1 MTVAISEALDDQA
14 ELATSKAQLLR
25 RSWTSYLLSSMLAGA
40 FVGVAVL
47 LLVMVGA
54 SFIVSKGAVAR
65 LVEGSVFGVA
75 LTLVVFAGAELW
87 TGNAMVMVQGLMK
100 RTASMVDTIAV
111 LIGSLVGNLVGSI
124 GFAVLVN
131 ASGVLHTGAEKGKP
145 AVFVTAIAGLVKS
158 KAALTGGQLFFRSI
172 LCNMLVCLAL
182 WMAART
188 KSDAAKL
195 VVLWWAL
202 MAFVASGFEHS
213 VANMTL
219 FSLGALAHVGTWS
232 ELTRNLLWTVPGN
245 LIGGGL
251 VVGVAYGW
259 LGRPAPVPVLAEAP
273 ALTVD
278 LGEPAAAAAPAAASA
293 APARRRRT
301 KPSEVEPALGTAG

>member
-25 RSWTSYLLSSMLAGA
+25 RSWPSYLLSSMLAGA

-47 LLVMVGA
+47 LLVMVTAGW
-54 SFIVSKGAVAR
+54 IVSKGAGAR

-87 TGNAMVMVQGLMK
+87 TGNAMTMVHGLMK
-100 RTASMVDTIAV
+100 RTASLGDTVAV
-111 LIGSLVGNLVGSI
+111 LVGSIVGNLVGSI
-124 GFAVLVN
+124 GFALLVN
-131 ASGVLHTGAEKGKP
+131 ASGVMHSGAAKGKP
-145 AVFVTAIAGLVKS
+145 AVFVTALAAIVKS

-195 VVLWWAL
+195 IVLFWGL
-202 MAFVASGFEHS
+202 LAFVASGFEHS
-213 VANMTL
+213 VANMTV

-232 ELTRNLLWTVPGN
+232 ELSRNLLWTIPGN
-245 LIGGGL
+245 LVGGGL
-251 VVGVAYGW
+251 IVGFAYGW
-259 LGRPAPVPVLAEAP
+259 LGRPAPMPVLAEAS
-273 ALTVD
+273 LTVD
-278 LGEPAAAAAPAAASA
+278 LGEPAAAAATPA

-301 KPSEVEPALGTAG
+301 KGSEVEPALGTAG